1 MDWSREYQDLLLIVI
16 VAGMAAVFIMGVT
29 LWQKRDLAKHKAAPA
44 SVAAATSAAA
54 GGWAIGN
61 GSGGPNIGRS
71 RSANDTAFYAGDGG
85 ADSGTACGGD
95 AGGSCG
101 GGGD

>member
-1 MDWSREYQDLLLIVI
+1 M
-16 VAGMAAVFIMGVT
+16 VAGMAAVFITGVT

-44 SVAAATSAAA
+44 TATSAAA
-54 GGWAIGN
+54 GGWVIGN

-71 RSANDTAFYAGDGG
+71 HNANDTAFYAGDGG